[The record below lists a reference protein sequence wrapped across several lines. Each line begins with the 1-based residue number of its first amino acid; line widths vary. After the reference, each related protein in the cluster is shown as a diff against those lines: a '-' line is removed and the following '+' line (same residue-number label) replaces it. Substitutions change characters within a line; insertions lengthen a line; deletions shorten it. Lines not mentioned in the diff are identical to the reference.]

1 MNCWPAWQHRSS
13 GTCESRPLLTTQI
26 RPPRI
31 SASPGGRAARAKQGP
46 RALLRVWLR
55 EITLPLRRAWFA
67 TGPIREALRPSFA
80 KLVAG
85 LRVVSGLG
93 WTLLGAAIVFAVA
106 GARLGWR
113 EFSYVAAALF
123 FLVGGAALFAIGRT
137 RLEVGFEVAPQRIVV
152 GEAAAVQFSV
162 KNVGSLPLL
171 SMGLEFP
178 VGETL
183 AGFTLPPLAPGGD
196 YFDVAVV
203 PGHRRGVIQ
212 LGPVTTQR
220 GDPFGVVR
228 REVTW
233 TEPTELFVHP
243 RTVPLEPLG
252 AGLLRD
258 LEGRTTQD
266 ISMSDLAFHTLRDYL
281 PGDDRRYIHWRSS
294 AKHSGL
300 AGGEKFLVRQFL
312 DTRRSHIAVVTDVE
326 QASYADNEEFELAL
340 SVGASIAVRALAD
353 EMDLTLICGEHAAVQ
368 PPPHLALDTYSRADL
383 DGWGLAA
390 STGRLNQLA
399 PDASVAILIT
409 GPNCDFAQ
417 FQRARAFLPR
427 EVTTLALRV
436 TLGGR
441 ISLQDSVGLTLVGI
455 GQLSD
460 LPRVMAG
467 GQLV

>member
-1 MNCWPAWQHRSS
+1 
-13 GTCESRPLLTTQI
+13 LTTQL
-26 RPPRI
+26 RPPLNPVQPGRK
-31 SASPGGRAARAKQGP
+31 ASRAKQGP
-46 RALLRVWLR
+46 LAVARGVLRDVA
-55 EITLPLRRAWFA
+55 TPLRRGWFA
-67 TGPIREALRPSFA
+67 TGPIREALRPYGA
-80 KLVAG
+80 AVMAV

-93 WTLLGAAIVFAVA
+93 WTLLAAAIAFAVA

-113 EFSYVAAALF
+113 EFSYVSAVLF
-123 FLVGGAALFAIGRT
+123 FLVAGAALFAIGRT

-162 KNVGSLPLL
+162 KNLGAMPLL
-171 SMGLEFP
+171 PIGLEFP
-178 VGETL
+178 VGESV
-183 AGFTLPPLAPGGD
+183 AGFTLPALAAGAS
-196 YFDVAVV
+196 YADVAVV

-243 RTVPLEPLG
+243 QTVPLEPLG

-266 ISMSDLAFHTLRDYL
+266 LSMSDLAFHTLRDYV

-300 AGGEKFLVRQFL
+300 ADGEKFLVRQFL

-326 QASYADNEEFELAL
+326 RASYDSEDEFELAL
-340 SVGASIAVRALAD
+340 SVGASIAIRALAD

-368 PPPHLALDTYSRADL
+368 PPPYLALDTYSRADF

-390 STGRLNQLA
+390 SAGRLNQLA

-436 TLGGR
+436 SLGGR

-460 LPRVMAG
+460 LPRVLAG